1 LRARDTA
8 FGLCFAAVLSAMR
21 TPLQLIAL
29 VLFPAA
35 LAAQGA
41 RVSFPPPPNAGQA
54 VLLSLRSLARAEE
67 QFLETRMRYAPSTD
81 SLRYSPEPGVTV
93 VVISATQRGW
103 SAKGM
108 WDKSPG
114 RSCVVYFGYTTDVKP
129 PITDFE
135 GRRPKREGEP
145 VCDPM

>member
-1 LRARDTA
+1 MRSMVQA
-8 FGLCFAAVLSAMR
+8 FAL
-21 TPLQLIAL
+21 L
-29 VLFPAA
+29 VLPAS
-35 LAAQGA
+35 LAGQGA
-41 RVSFPPPPNAGQA
+41 RISVPPPPNASQS
-54 VLLSLRSLARAEE
+54 VLLSLRSLARAQE
-67 QFLETRMRYAPSTD
+67 QYLDSRMRYAGSVD
-81 SLRYSPEPGVTV
+81 SLRFTPEPGVTV
-93 VVISATQRGW
+93 VVTWASQRGW

-145 VCDPM
+145 ACDPM

>member
-1 LRARDTA
+1 MRA
-8 FGLCFAAVLSAMR
+8 L
-21 TPLQLIAL
+21 LQVFSLL
-29 VLFPAA
+29 VLPAS

-41 RVSFPPPPNAGQA
+41 RISVPPPPNASQS
-54 VLLSLRSLARAEE
+54 VLLSLRSLARAQERY
-67 QFLETRMRYAPSTD
+67 LETRMRYTGRVD
-81 SLRYSPEPGVTV
+81 SLKFTPEPGVTV
-93 VVISATQRGW
+93 VVISASPRGW

-114 RSCVVYFGYTTDVKP
+114 RSCVVYFGYATDVKP
-129 PITDFE
+129 PITEFE

>member
-1 LRARDTA
+1 MRAQ
-8 FGLCFAAVLSAMR
+8 
-21 TPLQLIAL
+21 LQLIAL
-29 VLFPAA
+29 LLCPAS

-41 RVSFPPPPNAGQA
+41 RISVPPPPNASQS
-54 VLLSLRSLARAEE
+54 VRMSLRSLARAQE
-67 QFLETRMRYAPSTD
+67 QYLDTRMRYAGSVD
-81 SLRYSPEPGVTV
+81 SLRFTPEPGVTV
-93 VVISATQRGW
+93 VVISASQRGW

-114 RSCVVYFGYTTDVKP
+114 QSCVVYFGYTTDVKP

-145 VCDPM
+145 ACDPM

>member
-1 LRARDTA
+1 
-8 FGLCFAAVLSAMR
+8 MR
-21 TPLQLIAL
+21 TPMQLIAL
-29 VLFPAA
+29 ILFPAS

-67 QFLETRMRYAPSTD
+67 QFLQTRMRYAGSAD
-81 SLRYSPEPGVTV
+81 SLRFSPEPGVTV

>member
-1 LRARDTA
+1 MGHPFSLGKGIADQMGMRAR
-8 FGLCFAAVLSAMR
+8 
-21 TPLQLIAL
+21 LQVIAL
-29 VLFPAA
+29 LLCPAS

-41 RVSFPPPPNAGQA
+41 RISVPPPPNASQS

-67 QFLETRMRYAPSTD
+67 QYLDSRMRYAGSVD
-81 SLRYSPEPGVTV
+81 SLRFKPEPGVTV
-93 VVISATQRGW
+93 VVLWASQRGW
-103 SAKGM
+103 SAKGT

-145 VCDPM
+145 VCDPI

>member
-1 LRARDTA
+1 MRAQ
-8 FGLCFAAVLSAMR
+8 
-21 TPLQLIAL
+21 LQLIAL
-29 VLFPAA
+29 LLCPAS

-41 RVSFPPPPNAGQA
+41 RISVPPPPNASQS
-54 VLLSLRSLARAEE
+54 VRMSLRSLARAQE
-67 QFLETRMRYAPSTD
+67 QYLETRMRYAGTVD
-81 SLRYSPEPGVTV
+81 SLRFTPEPGVTV
-93 VVISATQRGW
+93 VVILASQRGW

-145 VCDPM
+145 ACDPM

>member
-1 LRARDTA
+1 
-8 FGLCFAAVLSAMR
+8 M
-21 TPLQLIAL
+21 
-29 VLFPAA
+29 
-35 LAAQGA
+35 
-41 RVSFPPPPNAGQA
+41 
-54 VLLSLRSLARAEE
+54 LLSLRSLARAEE
-67 QFLETRMRYAPSTD
+67 QYLETRMRYAGSVD
-81 SLRYSPEPGVTV
+81 SLRFTPEPGVTV

-129 PITDFE
+129 PITEFE

>member
-1 LRARDTA
+1 MHIR
-8 FGLCFAAVLSAMR
+8 
-21 TPLQLIAL
+21 LQLLAL
-29 VLFPAA
+29 LFLPVP
-35 LAAQGA
+35 LAAQA
-41 RVSFPPPPNAGQA
+41 RVSFPPPPNASQS

-67 QFLETRMRYAPSTD
+67 QYFGRRMRYAGSVD
-81 SLRYSPEPGVTV
+81 SLRFTPEPGVTV
-93 VVISATQRGW
+93 VVTLASPRGW
-103 SAKGM
+103 AAKGM

-129 PITDFE
+129 PITEFE

>member
-1 LRARDTA
+1 MGMRAR
-8 FGLCFAAVLSAMR
+8 
-21 TPLQLIAL
+21 LQLIAL
-29 VLFPAA
+29 LLCPVPLT
-35 LAAQGA
+35 AQGA
-41 RVSFPPPPNAGQA
+41 RISVPPPPNASQA

-67 QFLETRMRYAPSTD
+67 KYLNTRMRYAGSVD
-81 SLRYSPEPGVTV
+81 SLNFTPEPGVTV
-93 VVISATQRGW
+93 VVIAATQRSW

-114 RSCVVYFGYTTDVKP
+114 KSCVVYFGYTSDVKL
-129 PITDFE
+129 PITEFE

>member
-1 LRARDTA
+1 MRAR
-8 FGLCFAAVLSAMR
+8 
-21 TPLQLIAL
+21 LQVIAL
-29 VLFPAA
+29 LLLPGL

-41 RVSFPPPPNAGQA
+41 RITVPPPPNASQS

-67 QFLETRMRYAPSTD
+67 AYLESRMRYAGNVD
-81 SLRYSPEPGVTV
+81 SLRFTPEPGVTV
-93 VVISATQRGW
+93 VVLQASQRGW

-145 VCDPM
+145 VCDPL

>member
-1 LRARDTA
+1 MGMRAR
-8 FGLCFAAVLSAMR
+8 
-21 TPLQLIAL
+21 LQVIAL
-29 VLFPAA
+29 LLCPAS
-35 LAAQGA
+35 LVAQGA
-41 RVSFPPPPNAGQA
+41 RISVPPPPNASQS
-54 VLLSLRSLARAEE
+54 VLLSLRSLARAQE
-67 QFLETRMRYAPSTD
+67 QYLDSRMRYAGSVD
-81 SLRYSPEPGVTV
+81 SLKFTPEPGVTV
-93 VVISATQRGW
+93 AVIWASQRGW